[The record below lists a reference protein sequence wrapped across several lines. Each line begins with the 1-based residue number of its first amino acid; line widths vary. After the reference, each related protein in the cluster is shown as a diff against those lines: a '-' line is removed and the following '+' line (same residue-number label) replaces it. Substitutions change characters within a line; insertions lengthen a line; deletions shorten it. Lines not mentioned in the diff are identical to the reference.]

1 MTIIWTHQ
9 GDGVENT
16 LQAFAN
22 AWSKGITHFETD
34 IQATKDG
41 YLVLSHDRS
50 INRLTGHKLNIQD
63 LTLQELQSHR
73 IYDYTEWTLLAD
85 LLASF
90 PDAKISIDMK
100 SNNTLSP
107 LVTTLRNRS
116 NNDNLVIGS
125 FNSKRVRIFRT
136 ELPQIHTALTFA
148 EILQLRTIGK
158 LHSHSP
164 KNLLAMIPA
173 KYAGIKVISDQFLQN
188 ITELKIPWH
197 VWTVNSAAEMK
208 LLNQLGATGIITDDV
223 DSALYVLG
231 NN

>member
-34 IQATKDG
+34 IQATRDG

-50 INRLTGHKLNIQD
+50 IKRLTGYKLNIPD

-73 IYDYTEWTLLAD
+73 INNQIKWTLLAD

-90 PDAKISIDMK
+90 PDAQISIDMK
-100 SNNTLSP
+100 SSNTLAP
-107 LVTTLRNRS
+107 LISTLRNRS
-116 NNDNLVIGS
+116 NNDNLVVGS
-125 FNSKRVRIFRT
+125 FNSKRVKIFRS

-148 EILQLRTIGK
+148 EVLQLRTIGK
-158 LHSHSP
+158 LQSHSP

-173 KYAGIKVISDQFLQN
+173 KYAGIKVISDQFLQ
-188 ITELKIPWH
+188 ILAELSIPWH
-197 VWTVNSAAEMK
+197 VWTVNSAEEMK
-208 LLNQLGATGIITDDV
+208 LLKQLGASGIITDDV
-223 DSALYVLG
+223 DRALYVLA

>member
-22 AWSKGITHFETD
+22 AWAKGITHFETD

-50 INRLTGHKLNIQD
+50 IKRLTGHKLNIQD

-73 IYDYTEWTLLAD
+73 IYNHTEWTLLAD

-100 SNNTLSP
+100 SSNTLSP

-223 DSALYVLG
+223 DSALYVLR

>member
-223 DSALYVLG
+223 DSALYVLR